1 MQQRTAVLL
10 AMGMAA
16 CAAAAVILLSARLAE
31 NQRADR
37 DGYQQAMAQQRR
49 EAGRALPVT
58 TMAASG
64 AAPGA
69 APGASPRAAT
79 EVCVRGVD
87 GFAQS
92 LRTALPV
99 AGMPELLPDVLDDT
113 GRLDVVTFAALSDLA
128 LRAERWVEQAR
139 GLPALPQRM
148 GRVRAREAGAAAGPG
163 AWQPLQPARVA
174 CGGGEAYAAVPLDV
188 EPAPARPVPGQS
200 PGVRLGE

>member
-16 CAAAAVILLSARLAE
+16 CAAAAVILLSARLAG

-37 DGYQQAMAQQRR
+37 DGYQEAMAQQRR
-49 EAGRALPVT
+49 EAGRAMLVPVP
-58 TMAASG
+58 
-64 AAPGA
+64 AP
-69 APGASPRAAT
+69 PRAAT

-92 LRTALPV
+92 LRTALPA
-99 AGMPELLPDVLDDT
+99 AGMPEILPDVLDDS

-148 GRVRAREAGAAAGPG
+148 GRVRAEQAGAAADEP

-188 EPAPARPVPGQS
+188 EPAPARPVPGDS
-200 PGVRLGE
+200 AGVRLGE

>member
-37 DGYQQAMAQQRR
+37 HGYQQAMAQQRR
-49 EAGRALPVT
+49 EAGRALP
-58 TMAASG
+58 MAVP
-64 AAPGA
+64 AA
-69 APGASPRAAT
+69 PRAAA

-92 LRTALPV
+92 LRTALPA
-99 AGMPELLPDVLDDT
+99 AGMPDVLPDVLDDT

-148 GRVRAREAGAAAGPG
+148 GRVRTAGEPGAAAGEVV
-163 AWQPLQPARVA
+163 WQPLQPARVV

-188 EPAPARPVPGQS
+188 EPAPARPVPGDS
-200 PGVRLGE
+200 AGVRLGE

>member
-31 NQRADR
+31 NQREDR
-37 DGYQQAMAQQRR
+37 DGYQQALAQQRR
-49 EAGRALPVT
+49 EAGRAL
-58 TMAASG
+58 
-64 AAPGA
+64 AAPVPV
-69 APGASPRAAT
+69 APRPAT

-87 GFAQS
+87 GLAQS
-92 LRTALPV
+92 LRTALPAV
-99 AGMPELLPDVLDDT
+99 GMPELLPDVLDDT

-148 GRVRAREAGAAAGPG
+148 GRVRAPDEAGVPDEPDGPD

-188 EPAPARPVPGQS
+188 EPAPARPVPGES
-200 PGVRLGE
+200 PGVRLGK

>member
-37 DGYQQAMAQQRR
+37 QGYQQAMAQQRR

-58 TMAASG
+58 VP
-64 AAPGA
+64 AP
-69 APGASPRAAT
+69 PRAAA

-92 LRTALPV
+92 LRTALPA
-99 AGMPELLPDVLDDT
+99 AGMPEVLPDVLDDT

-148 GRVRAREAGAAAGPG
+148 GRVRVGEAGAAAGEVA
-163 AWQPLQPARVA
+163 AWEPLQPARVA

-188 EPAPARPVPGQS
+188 EPAPARPVPGDS
-200 PGVRLGE
+200 DSAGVRLGK

>member
-16 CAAAAVILLSARLAE
+16 CAAAAVILLSARLAG
-31 NQRADR
+31 NQREDR
-37 DGYQQAMAQQRR
+37 DGYQQALAQQRR
-49 EAGRALPVT
+49 EAGRAL
-58 TMAASG
+58 
-64 AAPGA
+64 AAPVPV
-69 APGASPRAAT
+69 APRPAT

-87 GFAQS
+87 GLAQS
-92 LRTALPV
+92 LRTALPAV
-99 AGMPELLPDVLDDT
+99 GMPELLPDVLDDT

-148 GRVRAREAGAAAGPG
+148 GRVRAPDEVGAAGGPDDG
-163 AWQPLQPARVA
+163 PDDGPDAWQPLQPARVA

-188 EPAPARPVPGQS
+188 EPAPARPVPGES
-200 PGVRLGE
+200 PGVRLGK